1 MNNFSYDDA
10 YTPPAPSCTVTL
22 IAPASKQRLTVNVFI
37 DTGADAS
44 IIPLH
49 YLQEIGARRVSETG
63 LRSQWG
69 ERRRVFLYL
78 IDIQIADV
86 TLNGLYVVAD
96 EIGDECILGRDA
108 LNQLRLL
115 LDGPASIMQLL
126 T

>member
-1 MNNFSYDDA
+1 MNNFSYDDTF
-10 YTPPAPSCTVTL
+10 TPPAPSCTVML
-22 IAPASKQRLTVNVFI
+22 IAPSSKQRLTVSVFI

-49 YLQEIGARRVSETG
+49 YLQEIGARRVAETG

-78 IDIQIADV
+78 VDMQIADV
-86 TLNGLYVVAD
+86 IINGLYVVAD

-108 LNQLRLL
+108 INQLRLL
-115 LDGPASIMQLL
+115 LDGRAAITQVLA
-126 T
+126 

>member
-1 MNNFSYDDA
+1 MTNFSYDDA

-22 IAPASKQRLTVNVFI
+22 IAPSSKQRFTVNVFI

-78 IDIQIADV
+78 VDMQIADV

-115 LDGPASIMQLL
+115 LDGPAAVAQLL